1 MSQVPALP
9 QRIYSSSR
17 LTFGNFF
24 FPDKLV
30 LNHDHVVFRKSH
42 LIGGEEESIRYEQI
56 ASVSVQSGVFFADL
70 LFETTGGSEP
80 VFLNGLW
87 KGTASK
93 AKIELQARIRA
104 NTSAKPDPVLA
115 ALERQTQV
123 LQAILG
129 ELQRR

>member
-9 QRIYSSSR
+9 QRTFSSSR
-17 LTFGNFF
+17 MTFGNFF
-24 FPDKLV
+24 FPDRLV
-30 LNHDHVVFRKSH
+30 LNPDHVVFRKSH

-80 VFLNGLW
+80 VFMNGLW
-87 KGTASK
+87 RSTASK
-93 AKIELQARIRA
+93 AKVELQARIRSH
-104 NTSAKPDPVLA
+104 TSAKPDPVVD

>member
-9 QRIYSSSR
+9 QRTYGSSR

-24 FPDKLV
+24 FPDKLI
-30 LNHDHVVFRKSH
+30 LNSDHVIFKKSH

-87 KGTASK
+87 KLTASRAK
-93 AKIELQARIRA
+93 AELQARIRS
-104 NTSAKPDPVLA
+104 NTSAKPDPVVA
-115 ALERQTQV
+115 ALAKQTQV
-123 LQAILG
+123 LEAILS

>member
-1 MSQVPALP
+1 MSQLPAVPV
-9 QRIYSSSR
+9 RVYSSSR
-17 LTFGNFF
+17 WTFGNFF

-30 LNHDHVVFRKSH
+30 LNADDVVFKKSH

-56 ASVSVQSGVFFADL
+56 ASVSVQSGMFFADL

-87 KGTASK
+87 KGTAQR
-93 AKIELQARIRA
+93 AKVELQARIRA
-104 NTSAKPDPVLA
+104 HTSARPDPVLS
-115 ALERQTQV
+115 ALERQTKV
-123 LQAILG
+123 LEAILG